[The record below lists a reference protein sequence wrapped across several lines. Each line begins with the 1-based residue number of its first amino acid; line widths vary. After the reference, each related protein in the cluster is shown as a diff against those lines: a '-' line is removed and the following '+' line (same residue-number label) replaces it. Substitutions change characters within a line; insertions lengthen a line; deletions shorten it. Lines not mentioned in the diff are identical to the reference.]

1 MFFNLNS
8 AHLYNFLGHTYALN
22 QTLFINLPMNF
33 FNAIQFPDFS
43 IILTPMSLKYIIM
56 FALVGSIE
64 SILTVCAVNSM
75 TSQSSAPSDL
85 NKDLRAVGIANLV
98 CAFIGG
104 LPMISEIVRSKA
116 NIDYGAQSA
125 KSNFFHGIFMLI
137 AVILFPTLL
146 NFIPLSALAALLI
159 FVGLK
164 LASPKEFIHAYEVG
178 KDQFLLFFM
187 TFVVTLAV
195 DLLAGVVAGILLKL
209 IIHRLRGHTF
219 KSLLNPTITIKK
231 LSDRTLIQVEGPL
244 TFISYLKLKKVMLS
258 AALDTP
264 KIIINLCLVTYMDH
278 TVLKKIQNLSKEF
291 ENIEI
296 IVEENQ
302 QLVNFYNHPLSTR
315 GKS

>member
-1 MFFNLNS
+1 
-8 AHLYNFLGHTYALN
+8 
-22 QTLFINLPMNF
+22 
-33 FNAIQFPDFS
+33 
-43 IILTPMSLKYIIM
+43 
-56 FALVGSIE
+56 
-64 SILTVCAVNSM
+64 
-75 TSQSSAPSDL
+75 
-85 NKDLRAVGIANLV
+85 
-98 CAFIGG
+98 
-104 LPMISEIVRSKA
+104 
-116 NIDYGAQSA
+116 
-125 KSNFFHGIFMLI
+125 
-137 AVILFPTLL
+137 
-146 NFIPLSALAALLI
+146 LAALLI